1 MQLFEDV
8 RRQGVKLGIF
18 TYSSLTITCEKGKD
32 LTQAMR
38 LFEDVRRQGVKL
50 GIFTYSSLTSARG
63 KGQDLW

>member
-1 MQLFEDV
+1 M
-8 RRQGVKLGIF
+8 
-18 TYSSLTITCEKGKD
+18 TSTCEKGKD